1 MNFKR
6 LLNTWL
12 GRFFI
17 SVILGLGIAC
27 LFRKVCNDK
36 NCLIFNGPILSE
48 MDDKIYKY
56 GEKCYTY
63 TVTPTTCDEKKK
75 IIDIR
80 EPLTEEE
87 KKLAKNENTHLTSAK
102 TPSSSIFPLCSS

>member
-1 MNFKR
+1 
-6 LLNTWL
+6 
-12 GRFFI
+12 
-17 SVILGLGIAC
+17 
-27 LFRKVCNDK
+27 
-36 NCLIFNGPILSE
+36 

-63 TVTPTTCDEKKK
+63 TVTPTTCDKRKK

-87 KKLAKNENTHLTSAK
+87 KNLAKNAGNSSTNENTHMISAK
-102 TPSSSIFPLCSS
+102 TPSSSIFPMFSS